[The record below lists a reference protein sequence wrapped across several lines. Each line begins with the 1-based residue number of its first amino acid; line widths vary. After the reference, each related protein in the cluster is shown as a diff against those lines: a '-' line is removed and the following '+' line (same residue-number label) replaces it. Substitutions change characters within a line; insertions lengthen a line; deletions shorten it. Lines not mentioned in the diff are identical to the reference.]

1 MKIKIAPSIDEIT
14 RNENVLSCDFNNIH
28 LKWVI
33 AWDCS
38 ELSPDD
44 DEHLKRWLCNA
55 IAVSSKLWQVPF
67 ILNSNMPFK
76 SEFYVDGEKID
87 DPCTR

>member
-1 MKIKIAPSIDEIT
+1 MKFKIELKAEDIT
-14 RNENVLSCDFNNIH
+14 RNDNVISCDYLNMHIE
-28 LKWVI
+28 WVI
-33 AWDCS
+33 DWDCS

-44 DEHLKRWLCNA
+44 DKYLKNCLNNA

-76 SEFYVDGEKID
+76 SVVYVDGEKIE

>member
-14 RNENVLSCDFNNIH
+14 RNENVLSCDFNNM
-28 LKWVI
+28 
-33 AWDCS
+33 
-38 ELSPDD
+38 
-44 DEHLKRWLCNA
+44 
-55 IAVSSKLWQVPF
+55 QGPF

-76 SEFYVDGEKID
+76 SEFYVDGEKIE